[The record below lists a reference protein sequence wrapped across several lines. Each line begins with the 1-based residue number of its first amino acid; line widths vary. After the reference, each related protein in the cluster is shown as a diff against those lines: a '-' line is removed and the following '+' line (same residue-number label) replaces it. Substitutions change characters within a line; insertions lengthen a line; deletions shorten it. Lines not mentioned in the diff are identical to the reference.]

1 MDKVKE
7 KKYKKEYLNLEKF
20 LDENVPSY
28 TVQHIVKLSI
38 DLPKNGRKQIISI
51 LVASMLDGKNQKD
64 AENHYNNICDLVY
77 DING

>member
-7 KKYKKEYLNLEKF
+7 KKYKKEYHKLEKF

-64 AENHYNNICDLVY
+64 AEDHYNKICDTLY
-77 DING
+77 DIK

>member
-7 KKYKKEYLNLEKF
+7 KEYKKEYRNLEKF

-64 AENHYNNICDLVY
+64 AENYYNNICDTLY
-77 DING
+77 NIK